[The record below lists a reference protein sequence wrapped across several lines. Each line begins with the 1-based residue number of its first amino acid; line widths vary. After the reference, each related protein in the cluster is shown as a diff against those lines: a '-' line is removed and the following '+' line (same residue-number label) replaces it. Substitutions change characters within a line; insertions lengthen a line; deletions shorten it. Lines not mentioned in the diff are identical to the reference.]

1 MSKKKSLIT
10 DPEIA
15 RLSVPLSEEELQKL
29 ELSLMRE
36 GCREPIVVWEGNIL
50 DGHKRYEI
58 CSYEE
63 IEYSIEMKQFSSR
76 DEAILWLCRKRIPEI
91 DKDSWPYRYL
101 TGKALVCT
109 RNLIHAHQW
118 EDSQLFEGITVA
130 SENKVGRIAAIVAQM
145 VGVNRNTVDRYGR
158 YAKDMD
164 KIAEKDAGLFSAILS
179 GKITITFAKATEW
192 AEMDSAK
199 LGNIRRRL
207 LKDEI
212 TNKRRRKTKPN
223 QVKEA
228 EKQMETRQP
237 IQPLEVGIKEM
248 PVFDPDMEFRGL
260 ALTIPTWMNA
270 IARARAKTKVE
281 LVSEATKLQLTS
293 MMRRLED
300 QIEQTLE
307 VMSR

>member
-1 MSKKKSLIT
+1 MPKKISLIT
-10 DPEIA
+10 DPELA
-15 RLSVPLSEEELQKL
+15 RLSLPLSEEKLQKL

-36 GCREPIVVWEGNIL
+36 GCREPIVVWEGIIL

-63 IEYSIEMKQFSSR
+63 IEYPIEVKQFSSR

-118 EDSQLFEGITVA
+118 ENSLLFEGITFA

-158 YAKDMD
+158 FAKDMD
-164 KIAEKDAGLFSAILS
+164 KIADKDAGLFSAILA
-179 GKITITFAKATEW
+179 GKIEITYARTTEW
-192 AEMDSAK
+192 ADMDSAK

-212 TNKRRRKTKPN
+212 TNKRRRKTKTN
-223 QVKEA
+223 QIKEP
-228 EKQMETRQP
+228 EKPIDARQTV
-237 IQPLEVGIKEM
+237 QPLEVGIKEM

-281 LVSEATKLQLTS
+281 LVSEATKTQLTT

-307 VMSR
+307 VMSI